1 MIECENLLFLIIGA
15 PGSGKTTDAQIIAK
29 NNADSIVHY
38 STCELLRAEVASGSE
53 QGKLID
59 SFVSKGN
66 LVPLSIVVGTIIE
79 ALKNAPK
86 DIILIDGYPRSVE
99 QMHALQDELGR
110 QNDVV
115 LEAVIE
121 VEVSEEVARER
132 VLGRARGADDNIEV
146 FNNRMEV
153 YRKPLKE
160 IRTFYDEKN
169 GLLYTVNGERT
180 IEEIVA
186 DMEEFIKTPR
196 AKLS

>member
-1 MIECENLLFLIIGA
+1 MKKLFLIIGA

-38 STCELLRAEVASGSE
+38 STGELLRAEVASGSE

-66 LVPLSIVVGTIIE
+66 LVPLSIVVGTIID

-99 QMHALQDELGR
+99 QMHALQDELER

-153 YRKPLKE
+153 YRKPLEE

-186 DMEEFIKTPR
+186 DIEKFIKNPQ